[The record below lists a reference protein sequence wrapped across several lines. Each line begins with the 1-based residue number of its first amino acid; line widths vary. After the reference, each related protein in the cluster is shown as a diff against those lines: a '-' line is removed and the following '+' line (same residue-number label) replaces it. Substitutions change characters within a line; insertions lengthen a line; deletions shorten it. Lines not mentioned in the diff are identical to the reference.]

1 MKAVYLEEGAVNK
14 GDISLKPITDIIET
28 KVFYNTT
35 EENKIEH
42 IGDAEVAFVNK
53 VVFDEDTFAKCPN
66 LKYIGVCA
74 TGYNVIDL
82 EAAKRHHVTVTNV
95 PAYSTDAVAQLTWGF
110 IIESVNHIALHNES
124 VHKGDWVRSE
134 IFCYWLEKVT
144 ELNGKTIGIVGYGN
158 IGRKVAQIAL
168 AFGMKVL
175 VNTAHPEKYDS
186 QDNLEF
192 SDLDTLFEK
201 SDIISLHCPLNANT
215 EKLICRENIAKMKDG
230 VIIVNVA
237 RGGVVDEDALAEGLK
252 SGKIAAAAADVISTE
267 PMKEDN
273 PLLTAPNMLLTP
285 HIGWASVEA
294 RERLIQVVADNLK
307 AYLNNGKMNVIV

>member
-53 VVFDEDTFAKCPN
+53 VVFDEETFAKCPN

-192 SDLDTLFEK
+192 SGLDTLFEK